1 MHGSLSGDLVM
12 ITHGGS
18 TLAELLVTNRGLD
31 DDLAVTAFRG
41 GLSTQSGR
49 LAEADPD
56 ACLGVS
62 FVTDWV
68 PPPPGMDT
76 AERPFR
82 FQIPV
87 HILYDLDADRFDDQ
101 LWDLAVTNVLAGEAA
116 LFPELYTGGVV
127 SHADL
132 VNRSQTL
139 QQIIETLNRDRHVFL
154 TAPRRYGKTSLMRAV
169 HRRMAA
175 QGVAIFLD
183 VESVTSPE
191 ELAVR
196 LEVALEMASRE
207 DDQSGLPTG
216 ATDEVEE
223 TDRVLQR
230 LDQIRKGSAPFFG
243 HLPANLAELQRP
255 AIILDEVTY
264 MLENMERERA
274 VICLELISRISRVQ
288 GVRLVIAASTDLVA
302 YLRSQELTLRLP
314 RSTRLELEPF
324 SQRDARL
331 LVRALFA
338 RNHRRPAAGVVDRIL
353 QYAWPP
359 VPYFI
364 QILIF
369 ELEAELRRSAPLL
382 SPELVDRVYRT
393 AVMGPDC
400 RRWFDF
406 FEWHFR
412 RYYRDQEG
420 RAARLLLNE
429 LSLRPEGIS
438 HQAVKSL
445 LAAHDAMID
454 DVKGMVHRLKY
465 DMYVESD
472 RSGVRISHRMLCE
485 YWRRFHAKVGG

>member
-1 MHGSLSGDLVM
+1 M
-12 ITHGGS
+12 
-18 TLAELLVTNRGLD
+18 LAELLVTNRGLD
-31 DDLAVTAFRG
+31 DDLAVSAFRE
-41 GLSTQSGR
+41 GLSAQSAR

-56 ACLGVS
+56 VSLGVS

-68 PPPPGMDT
+68 PPPAGAET

-87 HILYDLDADRFDDQ
+87 HILFDLEAHRFDDE
-101 LWDLAVTNVLAGEAA
+101 LWDLAVTNVLNGDAA

-139 QQIIETLNRDRHVFL
+139 QQIMETLDRGRHVFL

-169 HRRMAA
+169 HRQMAA
-175 QGVAIFLD
+175 NGVAVFLD

-196 LEVALEMASRE
+196 LEVSLEMASRE
-207 DDQSGLPTG
+207 GGDQSGLSAG
-216 ATDEVEE
+216 ASDEVEE

-230 LDQIRKGSAPFFG
+230 LDQIRKDGAPFPV
-243 HLPANLAELQRP
+243 HLPENLAELQRP
-255 AIILDEVTY
+255 SIILDEVTY

-274 VICLELISRISRVQ
+274 VICLELISRISRVP
-288 GVRLVIAASTDLVA
+288 GVRLIIAASTDLVA
-302 YLRSQELTLRLP
+302 YLRAQELTLKLS

-324 SQRDARL
+324 SRRDARL

-338 RNHRRPAAGVVDRIL
+338 RNHRRPAGGVVDQIL
-353 QYAWPP
+353 CHAWPP

-382 SPELVDRVYRT
+382 SPELVERVYRT

-412 RYYRDQEG
+412 RYYQDRQG

-429 LSLRPEGIS
+429 LSLRPDGIS
-438 HQAVKSL
+438 HRAVKSL
-445 LAAHDAMID
+445 LAAHDAVID
-454 DVKGMVHRLKY
+454 DVAALVHRLKY

-472 RSGVRISHRMLCE
+472 RRGVRIAHRMLRE
-485 YWRRFHAKVGG
+485 YWRRFHAKAGV